1 MARPEVTGRK
11 PCVSTDRTA
20 SPSIRGPPIPRAA
33 YTIPEFCEAFRI
45 SERTYFNMR
54 DEGCGPREM
63 RIGRT
68 VRISLA
74 AATDWAL
81 AREQQTARKQATA

>member
-1 MARPEVTGRK
+1 MA
-11 PCVSTDRTA
+11 
-20 SPSIRGPPIPRAA
+20 RAA

-54 DEGCGPREM
+54 DEGCGPREL

-68 VRISLA
+68 VRISMA
-74 AATDWAL
+74 AAAEWAA
-81 AREQQTARKQATA
+81 AREQHAGRKTAIS